1 MSCLGT
7 ACQLGTWS
15 CFGMAQANS
24 EHNVFTSVRGA
35 MSEHNRTWLSMSDFV
50 WLIKS
55 TGYDMVN
62 IASVAEEYYKGNLL
76 FYIEFNNI
84 DSRLAFEKYIPL
96 GILKSE
102 SGSLLVAMDITAG
115 DHIVTLTGVKA
126 YISDHALNVMM
137 SEYGDVRAVY
147 RGFHS
152 TEIKEIDNGKRYV
165 TFSGVGR
172 KLIPT
177 SISVHGVA
185 LHVKYN
191 GQYIGKSKAVSAAED
206 RDITEL
212 SHREHTLK
220 VNQCT
225 QTEKQPK
232 NTRNQQTEAKPSS
245 RHFSSMVRG
254 VSVQNRATNTEHPEF
269 VDVAVQRNFHI
280 KRKGT
285 QTEDVETKDENTQ
298 CRVSSDSK
306 SVQTSTLADD
316 VKEYRQTLKRGAD
329 ITRKRK
335 RILSGHLRG
344 QKDIKSIK
352 LNSHTIYKYFQS
364 KKPKLLECQTL
375 TTKPKSQ
382 TSRLIH
388 PTHFSFSLECQ
399 WTRLVQYVVGN

>member
-1 MSCLGT
+1 
-7 ACQLGTWS
+7 
-15 CFGMAQANS
+15 
-24 EHNVFTSVRGA
+24 
-35 MSEHNRTWLSMSDFV
+35 MSDFV

-102 SGSLLVAMDITAG
+102 SGSFLVAMDITAG

-126 YISDHALNVMM
+126 YISDNALKIMM

-225 QTEKQPK
+225 QTEK
-232 NTRNQQTEAKPSS
+232 
-245 RHFSSMVRG
+245 
-254 VSVQNRATNTEHPEF
+254 
-269 VDVAVQRNFHI
+269 
-280 KRKGT
+280 
-285 QTEDVETKDENTQ
+285 
-298 CRVSSDSK
+298 
-306 SVQTSTLADD
+306 
-316 VKEYRQTLKRGAD
+316 
-329 ITRKRK
+329 
-335 RILSGHLRG
+335 
-344 QKDIKSIK
+344 
-352 LNSHTIYKYFQS
+352 
-364 KKPKLLECQTL
+364 
-375 TTKPKSQ
+375 
-382 TSRLIH
+382 
-388 PTHFSFSLECQ
+388 
-399 WTRLVQYVVGN
+399 